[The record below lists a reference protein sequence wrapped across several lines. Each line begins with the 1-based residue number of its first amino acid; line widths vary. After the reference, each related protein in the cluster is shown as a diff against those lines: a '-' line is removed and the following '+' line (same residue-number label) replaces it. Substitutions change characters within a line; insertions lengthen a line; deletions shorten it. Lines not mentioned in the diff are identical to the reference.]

1 MLKCYTL
8 SAIKTTQQFCMNS
21 SKYHKKQQSY
31 VCIFFQHQFRMQQ
44 SDDVLFFMTRIKFVE
59 IFFSLIH
66 RKNIF
71 SFSGKI
77 PETKK
82 KHTDEKNLVEI
93 FSIQK
98 FVVEF
103 IKKKN
108 ATTNPKLHQNNM
120 STTYG
125 ANVGFSS
132 LNLVRRIY
140 EYLTCNISKLLETEG
155 TEGWT
160 D

>member
-1 MLKCYTL
+1 
-8 SAIKTTQQFCMNS
+8 
-21 SKYHKKQQSY
+21 
-31 VCIFFQHQFRMQQ
+31 MQQ

-82 KHTDEKNLVEI
+82 THTDEKNLVEI

-103 IKKKN
+103 IEQKKN

-140 EYLTCNISKLLETEG
+140 EYLMQHI
-155 TEGWT
+155 
-160 D
+160 